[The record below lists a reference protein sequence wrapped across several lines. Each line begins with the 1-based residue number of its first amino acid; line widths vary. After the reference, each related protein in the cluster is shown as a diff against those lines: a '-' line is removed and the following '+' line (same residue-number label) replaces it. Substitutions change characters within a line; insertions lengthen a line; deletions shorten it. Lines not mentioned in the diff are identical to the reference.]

1 MLSVIL
7 PAHNEAEAL
16 TISLPAL
23 VAQLPENAELIVV
36 CDRCSDATA
45 EIARRYTA
53 RVFSITAGSAAAA
66 RNYGAEQ
73 AKGEMFLFL
82 DADTVC
88 SENVPEL
95 VGQLALGTGNSV
107 YGTAPLQSD
116 SGHWLGRFIAADIN
130 RFNRRHQSMGGNC
143 FVAAGLFRA
152 VDGFNTQLLRGEDTD
167 LGVRCQ
173 RQGGR
178 YVWLKGGHF
187 VHNERKFRTHG
198 YVRYYCSL
206 VLGGLLWQL
215 SERLYARSLG
225 GQA

>member
-95 VGQLALGTGNSV
+95 VGSLPWALAIQCTEPRRYKVTAVTG
-107 YGTAPLQSD
+107 
-116 SGHWLGRFIAADIN
+116 
-130 RFNRRHQSMGGNC
+130 
-143 FVAAGLFRA
+143 
-152 VDGFNTQLLRGEDTD
+152 
-167 LGVRCQ
+167 
-173 RQGGR
+173 
-178 YVWLKGGHF
+178 
-187 VHNERKFRTHG
+187 
-198 YVRYYCSL
+198 
-206 VLGGLLWQL
+206 
-215 SERLYARSLG
+215 
-225 GQA
+225 